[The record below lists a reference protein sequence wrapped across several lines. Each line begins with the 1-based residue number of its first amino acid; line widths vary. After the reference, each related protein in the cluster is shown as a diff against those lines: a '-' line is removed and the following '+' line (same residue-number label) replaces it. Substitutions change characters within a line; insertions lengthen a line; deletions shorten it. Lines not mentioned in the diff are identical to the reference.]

1 VVTAFLLEYG
11 LLGLVTALVASVIG
25 SAAAW
30 VVMTRVMEGDFVLLP
45 WAVVVTTVLA
55 TAVTLAFGY
64 AGTDRA
70 LRQKAAP
77 LLRNE

>member
-1 VVTAFLLEYG
+1 MTEVMQTDFVMLPGAVI
-11 LLGLVTALVASVIG
+11 VTAL
-25 SAAAW
+25 
-30 VVMTRVMEGDFVLLP
+30 
-45 WAVVVTTVLA
+45 LA

-64 AGTDRA
+64 AGTYRA